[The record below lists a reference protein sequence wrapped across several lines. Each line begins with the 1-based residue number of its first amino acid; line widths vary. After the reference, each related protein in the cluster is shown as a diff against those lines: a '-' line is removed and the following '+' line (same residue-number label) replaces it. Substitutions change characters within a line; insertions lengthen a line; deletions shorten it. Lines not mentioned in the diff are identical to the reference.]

1 MERGGSVDID
11 INKIIEKMQA
21 IIGQQAVQIAI
32 LQAQVDELTQ
42 KLEAKESD
50 CNARKDTNN
59 ERELVQ

>member
-1 MERGGSVDID
+1 MDID

-32 LQAQVDELTQ
+32 LQAQVDELAQ
-42 KLEAKESD
+42 RLEAKESD